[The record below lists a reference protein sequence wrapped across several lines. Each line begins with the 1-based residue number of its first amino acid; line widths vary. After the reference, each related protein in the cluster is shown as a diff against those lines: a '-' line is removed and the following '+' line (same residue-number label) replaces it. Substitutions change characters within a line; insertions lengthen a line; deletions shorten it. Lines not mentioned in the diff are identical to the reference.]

1 MANSKKKAVRRSKP
15 ANGQGR
21 QRIAIPENNRAIL
34 CLDGGGIR
42 GIMTIQLLKR
52 LEEIAGAP
60 CHELFDMVAGTST
73 GGIIAGLIAA
83 GKNALEIEDL
93 YTKFVHLV
101 FTNRSFYSSRFIDP
115 PKYTKK
121 HYRAILQSTLEDIRL
136 SEACGRTGIDL
147 LITSKDVAEGEETYF
162 SCLRD
167 ADGKSN
173 GAYNDVLLRAVME
186 ATMSAPTFFTPLE
199 RFVDGGVTTYNNPTL
214 AAITEAVRYGPSGK
228 YLANA
233 LTVMSFGTGYRCQF
247 VKPAEV
253 PNPPGIDAY
262 FWLQWIMS
270 EAGADASDMQ
280 SYFLRSGI
288 CAGLDYRRFQISL
301 DRTAIGKL
309 PNQSLSSDPH
319 TPQQWLYD
327 LTDEDLAG
335 IELDDVKHFNVM
347 RAIGAGIVA
356 AMDQIAKAGGAK
368 PFTVDLINPKTK
380 SDLLVTREG
389 DIERIKTQMSDPA
402 WLDNFES

>member
-1 MANSKKKAVRRSKP
+1 MPQTNITNKQA
-15 ANGQGR
+15 R
-21 QRIAIPENNRAIL
+21 QRIAIPDKNRAIL

-42 GIMTIQLLKR
+42 GIMTLQLLKQ
-52 LEEIAGAP
+52 LEAITGVP
-60 CHELFDMVAGTST
+60 CYELFDMVAGTST

-83 GKNALEIEDL
+83 GKNAAEIEEL

-101 FTNRSFYSSRFIDP
+101 FTDRSFYSSRFVDP

-121 HYRAILQSTLEDIRL
+121 HYRAALQSTLGNIRL
-136 SEACGRTGIDL
+136 CDASAKTGIDV

-167 ADGKSN
+167 EIKDQYVGTYK
-173 GAYNDVLLRAVME
+173 DVLLRAVME

-199 RFVDGGVTTYNNPTL
+199 RFVDGGVTTFNNPTF
-214 AAITEAVRYGPSGK
+214 AAITEAVRYGPKEK
-228 YLANA
+228 YKADA
-233 LTVMSFGTGYRCQF
+233 LTIMSFGTGYRSQF
-247 VKPAEV
+247 VKPSDV

-288 CAGLDYRRFQISL
+288 LAGLDYRRFQISL
-301 DRTAIGKL
+301 DEPAIRKL
-309 PNQSLSSDPH
+309 PNQSLEGDPH

-347 RAIGAGIVA
+347 RAIGTGIVA
-356 AMDQIAKAGGAK
+356 KLNQIEQDGGPA
-368 PFTVDLINPKTK
+368 PFTADLIDPKTR
-380 SDLLVTREG
+380 SDLLVTRQG
-389 DIERIKTQMSDPA
+389 DIKRIQTQMGDPD
-402 WLDNFES
+402 WLDKFEP

>member
-1 MANSKKKAVRRSKP
+1 
-15 ANGQGR
+15 
-21 QRIAIPENNRAIL
+21 
-34 CLDGGGIR
+34 
-42 GIMTIQLLKR
+42 MTVQLLKR
-52 LEEIAGAP
+52 LEEIAGVP

-83 GKNALEIEDL
+83 GKNAVEIEEL

-101 FTNRSFYSSRFIDP
+101 FTGRSFYSSRFIDP

-121 HYRAILQSTLEDIRL
+121 HYRAVLQSTLGNISL
-136 SEACGRTGIDL
+136 YEACEKTRIDL

-162 SCLRD
+162 SCLRG
-167 ADGKSN
+167 ADGKSK
-173 GAYNDVLLRAVME
+173 GAYSDVLLRGVME

-214 AAITEAVRYGPSGK
+214 AAITEAIRYGPPGK
-228 YLANA
+228 YKADA

-247 VKPAEV
+247 VKPADV

-288 CAGLDYRRFQISL
+288 CSGLDYRRFQISL
-301 DRTAIGKL
+301 DRIALGKL
-309 PNQSLSSDPH
+309 PNQSLASDPH
-319 TPQQWLYD
+319 TPQQWLYN
-327 LTDEDLAG
+327 LTDEELAG

-356 AMDQIAKAGGAK
+356 KMDQIAKAGGPR
-368 PFTVDLINPKTK
+368 PFTADLIDPKTK
-380 SDLLVTREG
+380 SDLLITREG
-389 DIERIKTQMSDPA
+389 DIERIRAQMSDPE
-402 WLDNFES
+402 WLDRFES